1 MQPSHRSWSTLE
13 AREPAAVFISFSYSM
28 HVLSAML
35 EVKVPLFFAQ
45 LALTKCSVESYKSGL
60 ITLKKITLIYGAPC
74 MFFFII
80 AMSSFCNDTFQAKF
94 GPNIFCVFSIF
105 PKHKLV
111 LQQVTLYFQAT
122 ARDFTLFKTM
132 HQFSSILKDSK
143 GDLSCKKF
151 LYSWEQFV

>member
-1 MQPSHRSWSTLE
+1 
-13 AREPAAVFISFSYSM
+13 M

-60 ITLKKITLIYGAPC
+60 ITLKKNHPYLWSALHV
-74 MFFFII
+74 FFFII

-122 ARDFTLFKTM
+122 ARDFTVFKTM

-151 LYSWEQFV
+151 LYAWEQFV